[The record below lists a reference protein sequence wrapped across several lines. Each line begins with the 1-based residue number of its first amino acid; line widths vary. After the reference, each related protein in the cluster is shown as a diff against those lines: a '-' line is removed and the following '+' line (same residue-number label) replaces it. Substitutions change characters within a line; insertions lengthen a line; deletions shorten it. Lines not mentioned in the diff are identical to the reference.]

1 MSMNKLNS
9 NTMTSAA
16 AFTGGAV
23 AGSMVSNVLV
33 DKIPLQNA
41 RIKMGTL
48 AVLGLFGAAMINS
61 KDNAGKMLQGAAV
74 GMAATQL
81 KKLVA
86 TIINPQE
93 GILKTALGAP
103 DTPIILYPSDM
114 DYYNYQLDNPFKE
127 EPKFLSGANEKFA
140 II

>member
-74 GMAATQL
+74 GMAATKPFPHL
-81 KKLVA
+81 FLA
-86 TIINPQE
+86 
-93 GILKTALGAP
+93 TALAR
-103 DTPIILYPSDM
+103 L
-114 DYYNYQLDNPFKE
+114 
-127 EPKFLSGANEKFA
+127 
-140 II
+140 